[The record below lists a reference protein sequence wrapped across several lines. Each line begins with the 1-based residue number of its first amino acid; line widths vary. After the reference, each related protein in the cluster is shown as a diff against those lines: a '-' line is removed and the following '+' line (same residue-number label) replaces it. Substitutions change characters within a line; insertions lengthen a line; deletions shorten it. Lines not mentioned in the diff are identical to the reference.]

1 MIFSSSKHISILRRH
16 VAHLGLFV
24 LGQSDVVALCAA
36 SILRD
41 ASDEV
46 QDTGNGAQADE
57 GDTDAVTLVEKGL
70 GVRGCKAVTR
80 NDTTDL

>member
-1 MIFSSSKHISILRRH
+1 M
-16 VAHLGLFV
+16 
-24 LGQSDVVALCAA
+24 ALCAA